1 MVLANLL
8 GPPSACVPAGRD
20 EETGLPIGMLITG
33 RRLRE
38 DLCLEAAEAIEARL
52 GLATPIRCAE
62 LRGLSI
68 DAGDYPKGLAMWQPD
83 GWARTRIGV
92 LTPHADVW
100 PEAEFGAMAPDGI
113 SIHAA
118 RVPFGA
124 YKPGG
129 TMDRTIADDPVRGF
143 ADPPLV
149 DDAAELL
156 ASAPLHAIA
165 YGFTSSSYVRGAAD
179 DAKLKE
185 RLERRTRGIP
195 VVITCAAAV
204 TALMALGVTRLALI
218 SPPWFSAEMDQ
229 QGVRY
234 FQSQG
239 FEVVHSGP
247 AGLPSDQQA
256 IQPSELYEWVRTQT
270 PKSAEA
276 VFIGGNG
283 FRAIG
288 VIEALEENLDRPILT
303 ANQVAFWQ
311 ALALSGSREPIVG
324 YGRIFG
330 LRLPVS

>member
-1 MVLANLL
+1 M
-8 GPPSACVPAGRD
+8 
-20 EETGLPIGMLITG
+20 T
-33 RRLRE
+33 
-38 DLCLEAAEAIEARL
+38 
-52 GLATPIRCAE
+52 
-62 LRGLSI
+62 
-68 DAGDYPKGLAMWQPD
+68 MWQPD

-118 RVPFGA
+118 RIPFGA

-129 TMDRTIADDPVRGF
+129 TMDRTIGADPVRAF
-143 ADPPLV
+143 ADPPLL

-165 YGFTSSSYVRGAAD
+165 YCFTSSSYVRGAAD

-185 RLERRTRGIP
+185 RLEKRTRGIP

-204 TALMALGVTRLALI
+204 TALVALGVTRVALI

-229 QGVRY
+229 QGGRY

-239 FEVVHSGP
+239 FEVVHTGP

-288 VIEALEENLDRPILT
+288 VIEALEENLGRPILT

-311 ALALSGSREPIVG
+311 ALALLGSREPVVG
-324 YGRIFG
+324 YGRIFS
-330 LRLPVS
+330 LRLSQR